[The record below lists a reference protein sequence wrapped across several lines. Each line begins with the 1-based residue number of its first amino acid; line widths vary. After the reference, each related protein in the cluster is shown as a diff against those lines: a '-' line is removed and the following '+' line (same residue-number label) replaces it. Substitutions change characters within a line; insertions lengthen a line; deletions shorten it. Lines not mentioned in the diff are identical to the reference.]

1 MPPELTGAVLG
12 AVPDIYLVFDVSGSM
27 SGSPLDKAKSAMR
40 AFVDEFPPNSARIG
54 VIFFSDKNLVV
65 QDPTCDYN
73 AVRNAIER
81 ARADVFDLG
90 YGNEADPFGFV
101 YDEVLAAGDVFKMR
115 ASSTTGLLK
124 KVAKRAKQAFG
135 GGDDPYTCLVVLT
148 DGVWY
153 HQDWSRSNA
162 RNLADHGVD
171 IVAVGFGAAD
181 ERFLRDVATKDDYA
195 ALVGVNALQETF
207 TKIGRALATG
217 EEPRV
222 A

>member
-1 MPPELTGAVLG
+1 
-12 AVPDIYLVFDVSGSM
+12 
-27 SGSPLDKAKSAMR
+27 MR
-40 AFVDEFPPNSARIG
+40 A
-54 VIFFSDKNLVV
+54 
-65 QDPTCDYN
+65 
-73 AVRNAIER
+73 
-81 ARADVFDLG
+81 
-90 YGNEADPFGFV
+90 
-101 YDEVLAAGDVFKMR
+101 
-115 ASSTTGLLK
+115 ASTSGLLK

-135 GGDDPYTCLVVLT
+135 GGDDPYTCLVGLT

-153 HQDWSRSNA
+153 HQDWARANA

-195 ALVGVNALQETF
+195 ARVGVNALQETF
-207 TKIGRALATG
+207 PKIGRALAPG